1 MLTVFRNYFYKGLP
15 IKKQKNKKRFLQMLI
30 FFPFI
35 FYSTKKIKILQIS
48 KIRIGVPFGK
58 QTSL

>member
-35 FYSTKKIKILQIS
+35 FYSTKKKLQIS